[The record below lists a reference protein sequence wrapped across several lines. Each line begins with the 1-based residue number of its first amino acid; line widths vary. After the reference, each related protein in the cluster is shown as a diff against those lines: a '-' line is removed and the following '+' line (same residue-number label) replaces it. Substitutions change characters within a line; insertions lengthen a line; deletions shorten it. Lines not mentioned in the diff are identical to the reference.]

1 MRTATLLLASSLCL
15 ATTANAA
22 TPCDG
27 IWQKPLAQ
35 GQALLKKAAPQI
47 KGLPSKPKVFE
58 VMQTAGWSLIWAEF
72 SDSEPGGYFLNRDR
86 YITVWGGV
94 AAGESEKEIA
104 AWAMKENKA
113 MPAPPGALLRM
124 VCRDG
129 PRARPADPSQ
139 SVQPLII
146 LPVSGDRF
154 LRRPA

>member
-1 MRTATLLLASSLCL
+1 MKKLIAMMLLA
-15 ATTANAA
+15 ATPAVAA

-58 VMQTAGWSLIWAEF
+58 VMQAANWSLVWAEF
-72 SDSEPGGYFLNRDR
+72 ADAEPGGYFLQEGRFV
-86 YITVWGGV
+86 TVWGGV

-113 MPAPPGALLRM
+113 MPPALARCFGWYVVTGREQGPPT
-124 VCRDG
+124 
-129 PRARPADPSQ
+129 RPNPFN
-139 SVQPLII
+139 
-146 LPVSGDRF
+146 R
-154 LRRPA
+154 

>member
-58 VMQTAGWSLIWAEF
+58 VMQMAGWSLIWAEF
-72 SDSEPGGYFLNRDR
+72 SDSEPGGYFLHGDR

-94 AAGESEKEIA
+94 AAGDPEKEIA
-104 AWAMKENKA
+104 AWAIKEAKGV
-113 MPAPPGALLRM
+113 P
-124 VCRDG
+124 
-129 PRARPADPSQ
+129 
-139 SVQPLII
+139 QPLARCFGWYVVTGREQG
-146 LPVSGDRF
+146 PPT
-154 LRRPA
+154 RPNPFNR